1 MLKDINLTIEAGQRV
16 ALVGMSGVGKS
27 TLVDL
32 IPRFYDVG
40 TGQITLDGVDVRDI
54 TVRSL
59 RAQIGIVTQHTFL
72 FNDTVRNNI
81 AYGDPGSGFDCCH
94 RGGQGGARA

>member
-1 MLKDINLTIEAGQRV
+1 MPDSAKPFAGKIDFHDVNFAYADTPVLKNINLTVEAGEMV

-40 TGQITLDGVDVRDI
+40 AGQITAWMA
-54 TVRSL
+54 S
-59 RAQIGIVTQHTFL
+59 TFA
-72 FNDTVRNNI
+72 I
-81 AYGDPGSGFDCCH
+81 
-94 RGGQGGARA
+94 